1 MMIALATPILRIML
15 QNGTMPESA
24 LDHVYYSED
33 MKENINC
40 ASIKNSATD
49 HLSVIINYKI
59 GKKNHKVF
67 AHQVTKRCL
76 KKFNVLNWN
85 DCLSRRDWIL
95 IEKCVDLDEKVKIF
109 TENINT
115 ALDEIAPFKTF
126 KIRSSYKF
134 GLSDK
139 TKELMKLR
147 DLVRNKISFVQG
159 Q

>member
-49 HLSVIINYKI
+49 HLPVIINYKI

-67 AHQVTKRCL
+67 AHQVTKRCFL
-76 KKFNVLNWN
+76 YIKAMTSQNRKLVENRFQNTKTRQNERGILCWRLLFQNTRTRKKGRGILCWRLL
-85 DCLSRRDWIL
+85 LSCI
-95 IEKCVDLDEKVKIF
+95 CQ
-109 TENINT
+109 
-115 ALDEIAPFKTF
+115 A
-126 KIRSSYKF
+126 
-134 GLSDK
+134 
-139 TKELMKLR
+139 
-147 DLVRNKISFVQG
+147 ISFWLTI
-159 Q
+159 